1 MLTWGFRGLVSHP
14 VRSVGG
20 MEAVCDPVASEA
32 FDQLDGCLDMLRS
45 AGVIPCDARDAAV
58 WIRRCERARRR
69 LDAVQALLVSAI
81 DDGRLHGEDGHYSPT
96 AMIEHHGGLSRGE
109 AAARART
116 ARMLSALPLIDQ
128 RYSTGALGVD
138 HVRLLA
144 KVYANK
150 RVRDHMAD
158 AQGWFLDQADGLS
171 FRDFAQVVRTWE
183 QLLDADGT
191 RDRNQHNHDTRN
203 ATLTQDAFDLGWE
216 LRASMSSLVGAELAA
231 ILDAYTTAEY
241 EIDWDKARAEH
252 GDAATAAHL
261 PRTPAQRRNDALVA
275 IFHDAANSTLTLA
288 KPVVHNI
295 VWTDHAY
302 RETLQWFETGQT
314 PDFDIDRYRCSTL
327 NGTPVEP
334 CEAAANSMWNH
345 MRRVLVDTKAVTIDL
360 GRARS
365 FTGNA
370 RHAVL
375 LNNPTCIWPGCH
387 TTATNCQIDHLH
399 EHQHEGRTRPGN
411 GAPLCGRHNR
421 HKHNHHY
428 RIHRDP
434 TGTYT
439 ITRPDHT
446 TFE

>member
-1 MLTWGFRGLVSHP
+1 
-14 VRSVGG
+14 
-20 MEAVCDPVASEA
+20 MEAVCDPTAEA
-32 FDQLDGCLDMLRS
+32 AFVGLDATLDTLIS
-45 AGVIPCDARDAAV
+45 AGATPSDARDAIL
-58 WIRRCERARRR
+58 WIRRCERVRRR
-69 LDAVQALLVSAI
+69 FDAVQASLVSAI

-109 AAARART
+109 ASARART

-128 RYSTGALGVD
+128 RYSAGGLGVD

-144 KVYANK
+144 TVHANK

-158 AQGWFLDQADGLS
+158 AQGWFLDQADDLS
-171 FRDFAQVVRTWE
+171 FRDFQQVVRTWE
-183 QLLDADGT
+183 RLLDADGAG
-191 RDRNQHNHDTRN
+191 DRNQRNHDHRA
-203 ATLTQDAFDLGWE
+203 ATLTQDPFDLGWE
-216 LRASMSSLVGAELAA
+216 LRARVSSLVGAELAA

-261 PRTPAQRRNDALVA
+261 PRTGAQRRADALVA

-295 VWTDHAY
+295 VWTEHTY
-302 RETLQWFETGQT
+302 QRTLRWFETGQT

-327 NGTPVEP
+327 DGTPVEP
-334 CEAAANSMWNH
+334 CEAAATSLWNH
-345 MRRVLVDTKAVTIDL
+345 IRRVVIDTKAVTIDL

-365 FTGNA
+365 FTANA
-370 RHAVL
+370 RDAVL

-387 TTATNCQIDHLH
+387 TPATNCQIDHLR
-399 EHQHEGRTRPGN
+399 EHHHRGRTHPGN

-428 RIHRDP
+428 RIQRDP